1 MANYYFLASSLPP
14 LELGSRPDITFEELK
29 SRLEVNLT
37 KEDFQKTVV
46 LRRYVDL
53 HNIRCLL
60 LEEPFDSRGN
70 LEEKELD
77 EALLI
82 QDILPQYVFDFLNQF
97 ENSADRISHFSGL
110 ISRYFMEEI
119 PKQRGFLLKLLSFE
133 KAWRLVMLALRA
145 KQVGRDIA
153 KELQFEDPTDP
164 FVAQILAQKDAPDYQ
179 PPDEFADLKEL
190 IDSCGADPWQ
200 KYKVFATYRFNKIE
214 QMVEKPL
221 FSIDWILSYLAQL
234 MIVEEQYE
242 LNETKG
248 KVILDTFK
256 TS

>member
-1 MANYYFLASSLPP
+1 LGYYFLASSLPP
-14 LELGSRPDITFEELK
+14 LELGSRPEIAFEELK
-29 SRLEVNLT
+29 GRLELNLT
-37 KEDFQKTVV
+37 KEDFQKSVV

-60 LEEPFDSRGN
+60 SEEPLDPRGN
-70 LEEKELD
+70 LDEKELD

-82 QDILPQYVFDFLNQF
+82 QDILPEYVFDFLNQF

-110 ISRYFMEEI
+110 ITRYFNEEI
-119 PKQRGFLLKLLSFE
+119 PKQKGFLLQLLLFE

-145 KQVGRDIA
+145 KEMGRDVA
-153 KELQFEDPTDP
+153 KELQFEDATDP
-164 FVAQILAQKDAPDYQ
+164 IVAHILAQKDAPDYQ
-179 PPDEFADLKEL
+179 PPDEYADLKEL
-190 IDSCGADPWQ
+190 IHACGHDPWE
-200 KYKVFATYRFNKIE
+200 KYRVFAAYRFNKIG

-234 MIVEEQYE
+234 MILEEQYE

-248 KVILDTFK
+248 RVILDTFK